1 MAPEDYFL
9 RRSYTA
15 PSRAGQLREFDPTRK
30 LVASNSI
37 TPQRVRQMGY
47 APLDLTSKTAVVIGG
62 TSGIGLTIAKGL
74 AQAGANIV
82 PSGRRTELV
91 DSAATDIKKAGGK
104 SLGITSDVTQRTSL
118 EALLS
123 SAVAEFGAVDIL
135 VNSAGT
141 TKRTP
146 TLDVPE
152 SEWNHILE
160 TNLNGT
166 LRACQVFGRHMIERK
181 RGRIINIASLS
192 SLVSLYEVAAY
203 SASKAAVAS
212 LTKSLAIEWARHG
225 ICVNAI
231 APGVF
236 RTDLNAALLDGT
248 ARGREFLMRTP
259 MGRFGQLEELIG
271 AAIFLA
277 SDSASYVTGHLL
289 AVDGGLLASGVN
301 Q

>member
-1 MAPEDYFL
+1 M
-9 RRSYTA
+9 T
-15 PSRAGQLREFDPTRK
+15 
-30 LVASNSI
+30 
-37 TPQRVRQMGY
+37 Y

-74 AQAGANIV
+74 SLAGANVI
-82 PSGRRTELV
+82 PTGRRTELV
-91 DSAATDIKKAGGK
+91 QAAAADIKKSGGK
-104 SLGITSDVTQRTSL
+104 SLAVSSDVTDRASL
-118 EALLS
+118 EALLTA
-123 SAVAEFGAVDIL
+123 AVAEFGAVDIL

-146 TLDVPE
+146 TLDVSE
-152 SEWNHILE
+152 SEWNNILE

-192 SLVSLYEVAAY
+192 SFVALYEVAAY

-225 ICVNAI
+225 VCVNAI

-248 ARGREFLMRTP
+248 ARGREFLLRTP
-259 MGRFGQLEELIG
+259 MGRFGQLEELVG

-277 SDSASYVTGHLL
+277 SDSASFVTGHVL
-289 AVDGGLLASGVN
+289 AVDGGSLASGVN